1 MTEALATARQSYLTN
16 VAASLTAAA
25 ALVRNEPVTYCH
37 VSGRWVS
44 DWERE
49 ADIIVRFELPALR
62 VYDC

>member
-1 MTEALATARQSYLTN
+1 MTEAKAIATQAYLTN

-37 VSGRWVS
+37 VSGRWVA

-49 ADIIVRFELPALR
+49 ADIIARFELPALR

>member
-1 MTEALATARQSYLTN
+1 MTDAFATATQAYLTN
-16 VAASLTAAA
+16 VVSSLTAAA

-37 VSGRWVS
+37 VSGRWLA

-49 ADIIVRFELPALR
+49 ADIIARFELPALR